1 MSQPGSPT
9 GVGATQGEEML
20 LRLLQ
25 GQQEQLQRLQE
36 MMGAQVHGQQQL
48 AAATQ
53 SFASASSATK
63 GRGLIDVKAVGRPSQ
78 LGGTLEEASRNWR
91 QWSYRL
97 ELWLASQFPD
107 ARKILAWVKEKG
119 DTEIPLASLESTS
132 ITGVA
137 KEAVLEFNRQLE
149 VVLGTLTS
157 DAPGDITMNS
167 STGSGLDMFR
177 RLHARLDPSD
187 MVTSMRWLRSLM
199 STSAVDSVTD
209 LVPAIEK
216 WEDAHRRYSQ
226 RKDCAPLTEQQ
237 KMVSLIGLAP
247 SELQGH
253 LELNLGRLSSYELLR
268 REMVSFADTK
278 RAFTATDGAVPME
291 VDALKGA
298 KGPKGKGKK
307 GDKGKDKA
315 KETRTSGKGNKNRPK
330 GRANELD
337 GTEGG
342 AMDGAGDAEYEA
354 EEPDEEAE
362 LGFIG
367 ALDGEGEADP
377 DGDPADGRE
386 DGSGGDGALRSSP
399 GADTSGAGSSTDPPA
414 PKAKAKAGSASS
426 TPVGLR
432 MADMSV
438 LNKLQERRRELEAQI
453 AEVEAKGSEGDQGE
467 LTMHRLML
475 DMVKGQI
482 KRAQELKRNREER
495 ISARLQAD
503 LNAGH
508 NPRLAKRKE
517 KSRQRAAK
525 HRQSLR
531 LGQAKARVRREEA
544 LERRFNIPERPRKQ
558 DEYPLL
564 PSAGSKVAAPPSRRE
579 KAMMRGEGEDREHSG
594 DELDEPKERDWSAK
608 PRRLTPE
615 GREGKRLREQKRKKR
630 RAQEMKEE
638 AGGGPP
644 RSPPAGVRGTD
655 RPSEPKGPP
664 PKLRPTPKVRATPKE
679 PSTPPPGHEK
689 GISELTLSQKRKVE
703 EAIASAPWRA
713 EPKSRGRPQLN
724 KYSQMYSRFVNYLK
738 GYRPALPEKQIRRRG
753 LAKQYQAATR
763 FRARVGIRRK
773 LRALAPRGTV
783 GETIANRDLDDDSD
797 CHSCHSRRV
806 KTTEPADRF
815 YKKRR
820 AARAKQKAKELLS
833 EDEEEDQ
840 RGYDDPDT
848 DSDPGHRPLG
858 RGPRSPPGG
867 GEGAKEAVV
876 YSFEPG
882 FGGAASATTIQVI
895 LDSGASHNVI
905 PQEWVKHLEWG
916 PAEGPAGFRTADGS
930 WLPNLGTAVV
940 SLRST
945 EGFSFKVR
953 FCVAS
958 VQRALLS
965 ATQVLKL
972 GHTIVLKGSRAVIR
986 VKGSEEKTLVF
997 KILGSPK
1004 ATFAFKG
1011 FPRHCPE
1018 EEEAASATSQPQVD
1032 EGQSAQPLARPDRP
1046 TPEMIAAHEVS
1057 HVPYRSWCRA
1067 CVAGRGRA
1075 YQHKASGQES
1085 TVPVISMDYLYF
1097 NERTDGAGLPT
1108 IVLRDRHSKAI
1119 FSHLLPCKGTTGST
1133 HPERAILKDLEF
1145 LGYKKLVLKNDQEA
1159 SIKALSLAV
1168 RNGFSGEIVPEESPK
1183 GDHHGQSN
1191 GEAERSVQ
1199 TVQGLVRTLK
1209 ASLTEKGITLEPTSA
1224 VFAWMIEYAGVL
1236 HTLFSQELHE
1246 GLTPFQRI
1254 KGRKW
1259 QVALPCFGE
1268 AVDYRRNTRSK
1279 LDSRWQSGVYLGL
1292 RLQSTEKIVGTNQGI
1307 FVVQSIKRKPE
1318 GQQWDSDLVKAVRGL
1333 PWKTSPDETGDGARL
1348 PEPLTVRAQVE
1359 EGLPPPARELVKPEV
1374 APFRR
1379 TYIRQSDL
1387 DKFGYTAGCEACSA
1401 IREGR
1406 RRTGINHTEHCRSR
1420 IMEAL
1425 KDSESGKAR
1434 LEREEQRES
1443 EFFDKVNKAEEKK
1456 RKVSTEQEASSS
1468 TDPPAAQP
1476 SRPLTIARQP
1486 PLRPEVPSEP
1496 SSLPPGG
1503 AAASAAPSGGQKR
1516 KSEGGGDEG
1525 RAELAPP
1532 DARSE
1537 GQKRRSP
1544 ENAEGMIEELILQ
1557 EREGF
1562 IASIENEEQPTC
1574 DLEDDLWEEKFY
1586 DENTGKELPAE
1597 GVKQA
1602 RMEEIQVIKDMQVWE
1617 PIPRPPGERV
1627 IGTRWIDINKGD
1639 DLRKKL
1645 RSRLVAQELK
1655 RKKGVNEDPSWTEF
1669 FAAMPPLSSLRA
1681 LFTLATTGRVP
1692 GPNKK
1697 AFQMNEHGEVC
1708 VLFIDVKKA
1717 HFWSPVRRRLLV
1729 ELPPEAGEGPDKV
1742 GLLKRSLYGTRDAPS
1757 NWEHAI
1763 KKVMTDLGFKQGV
1776 SNPCLYFHPEHGLRC
1791 NVHGDDFTVVGGY
1804 NKLQWLIESLQK
1816 AWTIEVRGILARPGS
1831 SLPGVTHSIYVLNRL
1846 VTWTNEGIEMEAD
1859 PRHVDLVLEHLG
1871 LNNSSPV
1878 TTPLVKSTGDEDES
1892 PLSKEDAGLYRSIAM
1907 RIGYLSS
1914 DRPDMLRTGIPGT

>member
-1 MSQPGSPT
+1 
-9 GVGATQGEEML
+9 ML

-53 SFASASSATK
+53 SFASASSAATK

-107 ARKILAWVKEKG
+107 ARKIVAWVKERG
-119 DTEIPLASLESTS
+119 DTEISLASLESTS

-167 STGSGLDMFR
+167 STGSDLDMFR

-268 REMVSFADTK
+268 REMVSFVDTK

-315 KETRTSGKGNKNRPK
+315 QAGKGNKNRPK

-354 EEPDEEAE
+354 EEPDEKAE

-367 ALDGEGEADP
+367 ALDGEGDADP
-377 DGDPADGRE
+377 NANPIDGRE
-386 DGSGGDGALRSSP
+386 DDSGGDGALRSSP
-399 GADTSGAGSSTDPPA
+399 DADHSGAGSSTDPPA
-414 PKAKAKAGSASS
+414 PKPRKGEGSLK
-426 TPVGLR
+426 LR
-432 MADMSV
+432 S
-438 LNKLQERRRELEAQI
+438 L
-453 AEVEAKGSEGDQGE
+453 
-467 LTMHRLML
+467 RLML

-482 KRAQELKRNREER
+482 RRAQELKRSREER
-495 ISARLQAD
+495 ISARRQAD
-503 LNAGH
+503 LDAGH

-531 LGQAKARVRREEA
+531 LGQARVRREEA
-544 LERRFNIPERPRKQ
+544 LERRFNIPERARKQ

-579 KAMMRGEGEDREHSG
+579 KAMMRGDGE
-594 DELDEPKERDWSAK
+594 A
-608 PRRLTPE
+608 RRLTPE

-644 RSPPAGVRGTD
+644 RSPPA
-655 RPSEPKGPP
+655 
-664 PKLRPTPKVRATPKE
+664 KE
-679 PSTPPPGHEK
+679 PSTPPAGHESRKKKK
-689 GISELTLSQKRKVE
+689 G
-703 EAIASAPWRA
+703 
-713 EPKSRGRPQLN
+713 
-724 KYSQMYSRFVNYLK
+724 
-738 GYRPALPEKQIRRRG
+738 
-753 LAKQYQAATR
+753 
-763 FRARVGIRRK
+763 
-773 LRALAPRGTV
+773 
-783 GETIANRDLDDDSD
+783 
-797 CHSCHSRRV
+797 
-806 KTTEPADRF
+806 
-815 YKKRR
+815 
-820 AARAKQKAKELLS
+820 
-833 EDEEEDQ
+833 EEEEELVEMIFTF
-840 RGYDDPDT
+840 P
-848 DSDPGHRPLG
+848 
-858 RGPRSPPGG
+858 
-867 GEGAKEAVV
+867 EAVV

-882 FGGAASATTIQVI
+882 FGGAASATTTQVI

-930 WLPNLGTAVV
+930 WLPNPGTAVV

-972 GHTIVLKGSRAVIR
+972 GHTIVLKGSKAVIH
-986 VKGSEEKTLVF
+986 VKGSKEKTLVF

-1011 FPRHCPE
+1011 FLRHCPE
-1018 EEEAASATSQPQVD
+1018 ESRPPPVASPPDHFFIGSEGEEDEAEEERSKAKEKAKEEPGSPTRKPKEKPGSSTRKAEEKPRSPTRKAEEKSRSNSGKNRSGSLYVGEAGRADPPREEAASASSQPQVD

-1097 NERTDGAGLPT
+1097 NERSDGAGLPT

-1209 ASLTEKGITLEPTSA
+1209 ASLTEKGITLEPTSS

-1268 AVDYRRNTRSK
+1268 AVDFRRNTRSK

-1406 RRTGINHTEHCRSR
+1406 KRTGINHTEHCRSR

-1425 KDSESGKAR
+1425 KDSESGKTR

-1443 EFFDKVNKAEEKK
+1443 EFFDKVNIAEEKK
-1456 RKVSTEQEASSS
+1456 RKVSTGQEASSS
-1468 TDPPAAQP
+1468 AEPPATQP

-1486 PLRPEVPSEP
+1486 PLRPVVPSEP

-1503 AAASAAPSGGQKR
+1503 AAAGQKR

-1532 DARSE
+1532 DERSE
-1537 GQKRRSP
+1537 GQKRKSP

-1562 IASIENEEQPTC
+1562 IASVENEEQPTC
-1574 DLEDDLWEEKFY
+1574 DLEDDLREEKFY

-1681 LFTLATTGRVP
+1681 LFALATTGRVP

-1816 AWTIEVRGILARPGS
+1816 AWTIEVRGIL
-1831 SLPGVTHSIYVLNRL
+1831 PGVTHSISVLNRL

-1914 DRPDMLRTGIPGT
+1914 DRPDMLRTVRELAKGLKEPTQYHWNLLKRAGRYLRGAPRLVQLIPHQEGFSVIQGWSDTDHAGCVRTRKSTTGTVVQLGKAVIKATAKGQAVIALSSGEAEYYGLISTTSACLGEQAMLADWGINCPVIINMDATTGISIGSRR